1 MHNDGREGYSVSVAH
16 DRRHQAG
23 WRQLSPTDVQRAI
36 DEVKG
41 TQSLPGE
48 LLGLIARSFV
58 VRADRPVRF
67 QAQRRRLGGL
77 DIATLVMPELRFSGL
92 PFHRSTTVHV
102 AFVLEGEVT
111 VQPRGGLS
119 STLTPG
125 EACVISNWSLF
136 DVSCGES
143 TRVIHILLPESRL
156 KERGV
161 RLRPERFFLDG
172 PRTLGAPVIAL
183 AQSLL
188 DVEWRPTPS
197 AVRVAEHAMESLV
210 IGLLLEWED
219 GALDRDD
226 LRYQLR
232 RRALEEIMTRH
243 RDPDLTP
250 ALVARSLGV
259 SLRHLQRGF
268 EQSGTTV
275 AQQISIHR
283 TESAAKLLSSPGGAA
298 LTVTEVARAT
308 GFGSAFELRSAFR
321 ARYGL
326 LPSVFRS
333 NNVAPARG

>member
-1 MHNDGREGYSVSVAH
+1 VLVTEVGPLES
-16 DRRHQAG
+16 G
-23 WRQLSPTDVQRAI
+23 WRQLSTTDVRRAI

-48 LLGLIARSFV
+48 LLEIIARSFV
-58 VRADRPVRF
+58 VRTDRPVRF
-67 QAQRRRLGGL
+67 QAQRRHLGGL

-111 VQPRGGLS
+111 VQSRGGLS
-119 STLTPG
+119 STLTAG

-136 DVSCGES
+136 DVSCTES
-143 TRVIHILLPESRL
+143 TRVIHVLLPESRL
-156 KERGV
+156 RERGV
-161 RLRPERFFLDG
+161 RVRPERFLLDG
-172 PRTLGAPVIAL
+172 PRTLGAPIVAL

-188 DVEWRPTPS
+188 DVDWRPTPS
-197 AVRVAEHAMESLV
+197 AVRVAEHAMEALV
-210 IGLLLEWED
+210 VGLLLEWED
-219 GALDRDD
+219 RALDRED

-232 RRALEEIMTRH
+232 RRALEEITTRH

-268 EQSGTTV
+268 EHSGTTV

-283 TESAAKLLSSPGGAA
+283 TESAAELLSSPGGAA

-321 ARYGL
+321 ARFGL
-326 LPSVFRS
+326 LPSAFRS
-333 NNVAPARG
+333 NNVAPARE